1 MQVIQSQSL
10 QGEKALAK
18 DAKWTAKK
26 TSLKC
31 PASEVKMNSEI
42 LKSAKYVKTKQM
54 GKRTQAFF
62 DAEANAVIA
71 STTLNAPS

>member
-1 MQVIQSQSL
+1 MQVTQFQSL
-10 QGEKALAK
+10 QGDQALAK

-26 TSLKC
+26 TSRKC

-42 LKSAKYVKTKQM
+42 LKSAKYVETRQM
-54 GKRTQAFF
+54 GRKTQAFF
-62 DAEANAVIA
+62 DAEANAVTA

>member
-1 MQVIQSQSL
+1 MQATQFQSL

-31 PASEVKMNSEI
+31 PASEVTMNSEI
-42 LKSAKYVKTKQM
+42 LKSAKYVETRQM
-54 GKRTQAFF
+54 GRKTQAFF
-62 DAEANAVIA
+62 DAEANVVTA